1 MSLIEISNCKICQ
14 NGTEVFPTFS
24 WSFNSGEVWLI
35 LGSNNGGKNIFQKA
49 IEESSIKNSTNQS
62 FEFVPVA
69 SGIFANTFK
78 DSVEIVSLE
87 KASSLIQEERIN
99 DEGEFIEGGIDIG
112 RTARVFISEVLSSDK
127 KTALELASR
136 LETYPEIKLCG
147 IEKILDR
154 GLKYLSTGEIRRTL
168 LCRALLS
175 GKKLLFLSNP
185 FAGLDV
191 ESRSLLLNFFDT
203 VASKQGKGFPFILLS
218 MERYTE
224 IPSSVTHVLE
234 ISKNEISF
242 CGTKND
248 FEKFYQTRLEKEK
261 SIKEL
266 KRQELLNSLATVQSE
281 SSNIKTFNLSDF
293 ESLVKMNDVKVAW
306 GENTVLENF
315 SWELKP
321 LEHTLIRGPNGSGKT
336 TLLELITGDNM
347 QVFCNDVSIF
357 GRRRGTGETIWE
369 LKEKMGIVS
378 YRLHLEYRL
387 LGGIDIEAV
396 ILSGFHD
403 SIGLYESRS
412 QVEQF
417 VAKQWLNL
425 AGFAG
430 REKENF
436 ANLSYGE
443 QRAILILRAAVKCPP
458 LLILDE
464 PCHGLDDENRSL
476 ILDLL
481 ETIASTGTTTLLHV
495 THEQDEVLSCEKN
508 IIELL
513 PGQKPMYRL
522 TKISQ

>member
-1 MSLIEISNCKICQ
+1 MKLIEISNCKICQ
-14 NGTEVFPTFS
+14 NGTKVFQNFS
-24 WSFNSGEVWLI
+24 WTFKQGEVWLI
-35 LGSNNGGKNIFQKA
+35 LGSNNGKKNIFIKTL
-49 IEESSIKNSTNQS
+49 EESSIKKNSNLT
-62 FEFVPVA
+62 FEFVPVEN
-69 SGIFANTFK
+69 GIFSNSFT
-78 DSVEIVSLE
+78 DSLEIVSLE
-87 KASSLIQEERIN
+87 KATSLIEQERIN
-99 DEGEFIEGGIDIG
+99 DESEFIEGGIDIG
-112 RTARVFISEVLSSDK
+112 RTARVFISEVLNDDK
-127 KTALELASR
+127 SKSFELAKK
-136 LETYPEIKLCG
+136 LETYPEVKLCG
-147 IEKILDR
+147 IEKVLDR

-175 GKKLLFLSNP
+175 GKKLILLSDP

-191 ESRSLLLNFFDT
+191 DSRKLLLEFFDKI
-203 VASKQGKGFPFILLS
+203 ASKQGNGFPFILLS

-234 ISKNEISF
+234 FTKDEINF
-242 CGTKND
+242 CGTKNE
-248 FEKFYQTRLEKEK
+248 FEKIYQFRLEKEK
-261 SIKEL
+261 SIREQ

>member
-1 MSLIEISNCKICQ
+1 M
-14 NGTEVFPTFS
+14 
-24 WSFNSGEVWLI
+24 
-35 LGSNNGGKNIFQKA
+35 
-49 IEESSIKNSTNQS
+49 
-62 FEFVPVA
+62 
-69 SGIFANTFK
+69 
-78 DSVEIVSLE
+78 
-87 KASSLIQEERIN
+87 
-99 DEGEFIEGGIDIG
+99 
-112 RTARVFISEVLSSDK
+112 
-127 KTALELASR
+127 
-136 LETYPEIKLCG
+136 
-147 IEKILDR
+147 
-154 GLKYLSTGEIRRTL
+154 
-168 LCRALLS
+168 LS

-224 IPSSVTHVLE
+224 IPNSITNVLE
-234 ISKNEISF
+234 FSKNEISF
-242 CGTKND
+242 CGTKNE
-248 FEKFYQTRLEKEK
+248 FEKFYQTRLENEK
-261 SIKEL
+261 SIKEQ

-293 ESLVKMNDVKVAW
+293 ESLIKMNDVKVAW
-306 GENTVLENF
+306 GDNTVLENF

-347 QVFCNDVSIF
+347 QVFCNDVSLF

>member
-1 MSLIEISNCKICQ
+1 MKLIEISNCKICQ
-14 NGTEVFPTFS
+14 NGTKVFQNFS
-24 WSFNSGEVWLI
+24 WTFNQGEVWLI
-35 LGSNNGGKNIFQKA
+35 LGSNNGKKNIFIKTLD
-49 IEESSIKNSTNQS
+49 ESSIKKNSNLT
-62 FEFVPVA
+62 FEFVPVEN
-69 SGIFANTFK
+69 GIFSNSFT
-78 DSVEIVSLE
+78 DSLEIVSLE
-87 KASSLIQEERIN
+87 KAASLIEEERIN
-99 DEGEFIEGGIDIG
+99 DESEFIEGGIDIG
-112 RTARVFISEVLSSDK
+112 RTARVFISEVLSDDK
-127 KTALELASR
+127 LKSFELAKK
-136 LETYPEIKLCG
+136 LETYPEVKLCG
-147 IEKILDR
+147 IEKVLDR

-175 GKKLLFLSNP
+175 GKKLILLSDP

-191 ESRSLLLNFFDT
+191 DSRKLLLEFFDKI
-203 VASKQGKGFPFILLS
+203 ASKQGNGFPFILLS

-234 ISKNEISF
+234 FTKDEISF
-242 CGTKND
+242 CGTKNE
-248 FEKFYQTRLEKEK
+248 FEKIYKFRLEKEK
-261 SIKEL
+261 SIREQ
-266 KRQELLNSLATVQSE
+266 KRQELLNSLATVQTE
-281 SSNIKTFNLSDF
+281 SSNIKTFNLTDF
-293 ESLVKMNDVKVAW
+293 ESLVKMKDVKVAW

-321 LEHTLIRGPNGSGKT
+321 FEHTLIRGPNGSGKT

-378 YRLHLEYRL
+378 YRLHLEYRM

-412 QVEQF
+412 KVEQF

-425 AGFAG
+425 AGFSG

-436 ANLSYGE
+436 QNLSYGE

-464 PCHGLDDENRSL
+464 PCHGLDEENRTMV
-476 ILDLL
+476 LDLL

-495 THEQDEVLSCEKN
+495 THESDEVLSCEKN
-508 IIELL
+508 IIQLL
-513 PGQKPMYRL
+513 PGQKPMYKL
-522 TKISQ
+522 INYF